1 MDSIN
6 GETGTRT
13 KPKQQHHQEQQECAT
28 TLLHEGILMLLSN
41 WHALQMAINN
51 QWGGSDSLQKSHHLA
66 SDLFSSLSKSNVPIP
81 VEDLENLLHE
91 CMLLT
96 FNTEI
101 EDGSIEQVAEQ
112 LVAIHEE
119 YLLRQSSIHI

>member
-1 MDSIN
+1 MMDSMKRRT
-6 GETGTRT
+6 ETRT
-13 KPKQQHHQEQQECAT
+13 EAKQQQNQECAT
-28 TLLHEGILMLLSN
+28 TFLNEGILMLLSG
-41 WHALQMAINN
+41 WHALQMAVNN

-66 SDLFSSLSKSNVPIP
+66 SNLFSSLSKSYAPVP

-112 LVAIHEE
+112 LVGIHEE
-119 YLLRQSSIHI
+119 YLLRQSSLHI